1 MSKNDKPYL
10 VKRREREEAA
20 EFTGSKSV
28 ERIAENVDEGATGAD
43 DMGKV
48 SEETMSKAE
57 QAITLR
63 IQGTS
68 WQNVCRLL
76 NYSNTYAARKSVENY
91 ISQVHP
97 SDEELSHQ
105 RYLHTRR
112 LERLLNSVMPTAVK
126 TSSPSHL
133 AYNARALA
141 ILDRVAA
148 LQGLNAPQQQ
158 VVYTP
163 RAEEIENY
171 VAKFAVLAQQDTQ
184 AAEADVIEADVDE
197 EE

>member
-1 MSKNDKPYL
+1 MSKTQGR
-10 VKRREREEAA
+10 KRRDREEAA
-20 EFTGSKSV
+20 EFKGSKSV
-28 ERIAENVDEGATGAD
+28 ARIAQDVDEGATGAD
-43 DMGKV
+43 DMGRV
-48 SEETMSKAE
+48 SDETMSRAE
-57 QAITLR
+57 KAITLR

-76 NYSNTYAARKSVENY
+76 DYANTYAARKSVETY
-91 ISQVHP
+91 IAQIQP
-97 SDEELSHQ
+97 DDEQLSHQ

-126 TSSPSHL
+126 PSSPNHL

-163 RAEEIENY
+163 RAEEIEAY
-171 VAKFAVLAQQDTQ
+171 VAKFAALAQQDT
-184 AAEADVIEADVDE
+184 ANAEADVIEADIME